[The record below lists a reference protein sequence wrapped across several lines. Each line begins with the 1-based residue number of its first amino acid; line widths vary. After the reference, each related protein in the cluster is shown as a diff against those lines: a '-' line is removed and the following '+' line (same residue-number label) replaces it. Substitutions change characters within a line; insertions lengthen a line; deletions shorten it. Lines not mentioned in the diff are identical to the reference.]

1 MSTTLT
7 QQQLTTI
14 PATLKHVSYDAIADE
29 KLGLIYA
36 ARVALSRTVM
46 DVEGREVKLTPGMA
60 ATVEIKTGMRR
71 VLEYV
76 LGPLMR
82 ASSEAGRER

>member
-1 MSTTLT
+1 MNTETFQFTTYG
-7 QQQLTTI
+7 TI
-14 PATLKHVSYDAIADE
+14 PATLKHVSYDATGDE

-36 ARVALSRTVM
+36 ARIALSRTVM

-76 LGPLMR
+76 LGP
-82 ASSEAGRER
+82 